1 MAEIVNLNG
10 FDMRFEIHG
19 EGIPIVYTPG
29 GFWTLERGRAVA
41 ERLKP
46 LGYKVLLWDRPN
58 TGESGLLFQGDNLL
72 QIWAD
77 KLRELLHN
85 TGHSP
90 AFVSGGSGGY
100 LTSLYFAYVYPTEV
114 KGLILISPPTDDKE
128 TWENIKK
135 DTFLERADAAE
146 KKGMAAAIESASGMW
161 DFFNWPDQFERVPQK
176 KQQLLSMDPLV
187 FAETVRAWARGLTAS
202 GPPYLA
208 GLSDEQLATIKIPAI
223 VFSGSGG
230 DHPQHTA
237 EVLHERL
244 PQSEL
249 VISAEYYAE
258 AWDQILRDMEEKG
271 GEYFD
276 ASLAGRIDEFV
287 RSIV

>member
-1 MAEIVNLNG
+1 LM
-10 FDMRFEIHG
+10 
-19 EGIPIVYTPG
+19 
-29 GFWTLERGRAVA
+29 
-41 ERLKP
+41 
-46 LGYKVLLWDRPN
+46 
-58 TGESGLLFQGDNLL
+58 
-72 QIWAD
+72 
-77 KLRELLHN
+77 
-85 TGHSP
+85 
-90 AFVSGGSGGY
+90 
-100 LTSLYFAYVYPTEV
+100 
-114 KGLILISPPTDDKE
+114 
-128 TWENIKK
+128 
-135 DTFLERADAAE
+135 
-146 KKGMAAAIESASGMW
+146 
-161 DFFNWPDQFERVPQK
+161 
-176 KQQLLSMDPLV
+176 
-187 FAETVRAWARGLTAS
+187 AS

-258 AWDQILRDMEEKG
+258 AWDQILCDMEEKG